1 MRQMTQGELDV
12 ILKLINGE
20 DTVNMITKKKI
31 EDVVKSMPMDKAP
44 GPDGLPAQFSKELG

>member
-1 MRQMTQGELDV
+1 MTQGELDV
-12 ILKLINGE
+12 IPKLINGE